1 VARRRSNRRKL
12 VFLVGEG
19 KHDIGGLARGP
30 EYQTD
35 DPGFLQPILRQL
47 AADALEFRGQ
57 TLSALPRERMSR
69 PSDILT
75 RRGFLAARLARHEE
89 AAALV
94 IVTDVDSE
102 QGRSGQ
108 AAAERRMARLQQRLA
123 AGISRA
129 ELDVPALVG
138 TPLRTI
144 EAWVL
149 GDPAAVRRVA
159 RRKTRVALPKPP
171 EQMWGAPR
179 DPGSLHPKQVL
190 RRQFDR
196 TPGQAEY
203 AAVGLAADVEQ
214 IERSCPVSFAPFA
227 KAVRDN
233 L

>member
-1 VARRRSNRRKL
+1 MARRTRNRRKT

-30 EYQTD
+30 AYQTD
-35 DPGFLQPILRQL
+35 EPGFLQPILRQL
-47 AADALEFRGQ
+47 SADTLEFRGQ
-57 TLSALPRERMSR
+57 TLSALPRDRMSR
-69 PSDILT
+69 PGDILT
-75 RRGFLAARLARHEE
+75 RRGFLAARLARHEK

-102 QGRSGQ
+102 QGTPGQ
-108 AAAERRMARLQQRLA
+108 AAAERRMARLRQRLV
-123 AGISRA
+123 AGIERA
-129 ELDVPALVG
+129 ELDLPAVVG

-149 GDPAAVRRVA
+149 GDPEAVRRVA

-171 EQMWGAPR
+171 EELWGAPR
-179 DPGSLHPKQVL
+179 EPRSLHPKQVL

-203 AAVGLAADVEQ
+203 AAVGLAADVQQ
-214 IERSCPVSFAPFA
+214 IERSCPLSFAPFA
-227 KAVRDN
+227 AAVRDN